1 MNIHTEVLNTGR
13 FETFYCEAGQEN
25 KEVLLFLHGSGPGAN
40 SISNWQYILP
50 ELAKEYHVIAPDMY
64 GFGKTQHPEV
74 YPKTFWEW
82 TQCRVDQILELLDK
96 KNIDTFNIIGNSM
109 GGYVSL
115 NVVMQVPNRVKKVLL
130 MGSAGGEAPP
140 TPEIFRMVGFYRN
153 PTFENLRNLTSWFVY
168 DPSLI
173 QDSLEEILK
182 IRFEEVQRE
191 DIKGSYVQNM
201 FPLVPGEGL
210 IPPSALRQMKQPF
223 LLLHGV
229 NDRFV
234 LKESSLSMVQ
244 HLPNAELRLFTQ
256 CGHWIQVEKKQA
268 FLEAV
273 RDFF

>member
-1 MNIHTEVLNTGR
+1 MDIHTEVLNTGR
-13 FETFYCEAGQEN
+13 FETFYCEAGQNN

-82 TQCRVDQILELLDK
+82 TQCRVEQILELLEK

-140 TPEIFRMVGFYRN
+140 TPEIFRMVGYYKN

-168 DPSLI
+168 DPSVI

-201 FPLVPGEGL
+201 FPGPGENI

-223 LLLHGV
+223 LLLHGMD
-229 NDRFV
+229 DRFV
-234 LKESSLSMVQ
+234 PKESSLSMIQ

-268 FLEAV
+268 FLEAL
-273 RDFF
+273 REFF